1 MAHLYVLI
9 AGALARHRER
19 GNHLLLLEEQAAL
32 GGWKRTKEG
41 FSVTDDTVK
50 SWVVVVD
57 FRNVNYFLVKA
68 KWQRREVTRVVSPGR
83 GCAVQTT
90 PGTMLAWGREAF
102 GLPPF
107 FPYPLQL
114 CQRSSSLPCSK
125 PASPVNSP
133 CSPQFCCSTSVPPQG
148 VAGPAGPVWTPRPSG
163 QTVPPSPAV
172 WDAPCFANVLTTD
185 NEQDELSGCPAMSR
199 NPCCISYGGQS
210 CQRSMVSSLEPNVL
224 FGKRPREQ
232 HADFLLFTSLKFIIR
247 QSFQCQYLVTS
258 VCPDSS
264 FLKTRQGLQGLCFNF
279 S

>member
-32 GGWKRTKEG
+32 GGWKRMKEG

-68 KWQRREVTRVVSPGR
+68 KWQRREVTGVVSPGR
-83 GCAVQTT
+83 GCAAQTT
-90 PGTMLAWGREAF
+90 PGTTLARGRGAF

-125 PASPVNSP
+125 PASPVTRPVVPSSAAAPLSHPRGWQALLVQSGPPGPWARLCPPVRLSETHRVLLKCSQQTMSKTNFLAVLP
-133 CSPQFCCSTSVPPQG
+133 CPGTHIASVM
-148 VAGPAGPVWTPRPSG
+148 VVK
-163 QTVPPSPAV
+163 AV
-172 WDAPCFANVLTTD
+172 KDQW
-185 NEQDELSGCPAMSR
+185 
-199 NPCCISYGGQS
+199 
-210 CQRSMVSSLEPNVL
+210 
-224 FGKRPREQ
+224 
-232 HADFLLFTSLKFIIR
+232 FLLWSQMF
-247 QSFQCQYLVTS
+247 YLAKGPES
-258 VCPDSS
+258 N
-264 FLKTRQGLQGLCFNF
+264 KQILCYLTV
-279 S
+279 